1 MTATPPPIFS
11 DGTTPGENDIVIAL
25 MGMTGSGKSSLISLC
40 TDQEIEVGH
49 NLTSCTQ
56 NVETY
61 VFHHPMLRS
70 GRVYLVDTP
79 GFDDTN
85 RMDTEILRTLGAWL
99 TATYSSGV
107 QLSGIIY
114 CHRIN
119 QTRMQGSAMKN
130 IQLFRS
136 LCGDDALRKV
146 ILVTT
151 MWDIESR
158 DIAEKREKELKETA
172 KYWGRMVAKGS
183 QVLRHHNTQQS
194 ALALIE
200 TFIKDESKVVLGI
213 QKEMVND
220 QKPLD
225 MTEVGKDVKGM
236 LEAQN
241 ARLRSVIQNL
251 ESELREALRT
261 KDEELAEVM
270 RQLRL
275 EHKQDLQQVSL
286 SHC

>member
-1 MTATPPPIFS
+1 
-11 DGTTPGENDIVIAL
+11 
-25 MGMTGSGKSSLISLC
+25 
-40 TDQEIEVGH
+40 
-49 NLTSCTQ
+49 
-56 NVETY
+56 
-61 VFHHPMLRS
+61 MLRS

-172 KYWGRMVAKGS
+172 KYWGRMVAKVRLLEFCYRRE
-183 QVLRHHNTQQS
+183 VL
-194 ALALIE
+194 
-200 TFIKDESKVVLGI
+200 IKQRGAKSFVTTIRNSLH
-213 QKEMVND
+213 
-220 QKPLD
+220 
-225 MTEVGKDVKGM
+225 
-236 LEAQN
+236 
-241 ARLRSVIQNL
+241 LR
-251 ESELREALRT
+251 
-261 KDEELAEVM
+261 
-270 RQLRL
+270 
-275 EHKQDLQQVSL
+275 
-286 SHC
+286 